1 VPAAGATLEGLG
13 LEEAYERVLEAVA
26 EELKRAGYL

>member
-1 VPAAGATLEGLG
+1 VPAAGATLKDVDLDR
-13 LEEAYERVLEAVA
+13 AYEMVLEAVA